1 MFVWNTKYYHFTR
14 TQHSCQ
20 AITLKIA
27 SNKICYHKRWQNV
40 LKSSFFITG
49 FEVYIHTPPVQNSPT
64 ALLTLSSP
72 PFPKQYPLPGDSYND
87 KQNQA
92 SIRNMHNVWYYLYS
106 GAIVLL
112 TLGNKQ
118 IKNHHHINTPR
129 IFTNTCSNLNFTAYE
144 QLHVVAGLV
153 F

>member
-1 MFVWNTKYYHFTR
+1 MSSFYKNSTFMP
-14 TQHSCQ
+14 
-20 AITLKIA
+20 LKIV

-92 SIRNMHNVWYYLYS
+92 SIKKYAQCLILSLFRSNCSFN
-106 GAIVLL
+106 IR
-112 TLGNKQ
+112 KQ
-118 IKNHHHINTPR
+118 ANHESPPHKH
-129 IFTNTCSNLNFTAYE
+129 SQNF
-144 QLHVVAGLV
+144 H
-153 F
+153 